1 MPSVN
6 DPLLDPQMR
15 KEGSCCCRNP
25 ADNPTGAIIA
35 AIIATIGS
43 FMFGFNLGFTSPALP
58 SMEWGSDAAFSD
70 CSSWNMEAAGGGYL
84 CKESLQGSFFASL
97 INIGAMLGAFSGGPI
112 SDYLGRK
119 MGVMLSSIPLILGWA
134 WIAIEQNYYGLLKRK
149 EEKKKDV
156 GENSDLLFIF
166 CAVTMSLK
174 AGRMLTG
181 FGMGMVTISVN
192 VYIAEI
198 SPKELRGALGS
209 LFQLNLTIGIL
220 FVYLLGEVLTT
231 SKSVDTY
238 MNAPNPMGFHGGSH
252 QECDWRLLSWVGCGI
267 STMMFLGMLFM
278 PESPKYL
285 LSNGRSVEAVAV
297 LKFLRGS
304 EYDSVSEVTSFNQS
318 KQHEDLKCVREGGR
332 VKDELTC
339 GEKWCVPS
347 SLQPMGIMIV
357 LHLTQQFSGINAVIF
372 FCQEIF
378 LDAGVENPVVASLIV
393 AVVQCFLVIMILLAG
408 RIYAVAGRRV
418 MLTSSLSGMTIS
430 CLSMAM
436 AFHLKQVGSRQDWL
450 AVLSLLLYIS
460 SFSLGCGAIVWII
473 QGELLPNR
481 IRGSGGSITSGFNW
495 TCSLLVTG
503 SFQFMLNT
511 FEGVGTFLFYAGVCA
526 FGAIF
531 VLTTVPETMGME
543 LEAIEKYFKVRDK
556 KE

>member
-1 MPSVN
+1 
-6 DPLLDPQMR
+6 
-15 KEGSCCCRNP
+15 
-25 ADNPTGAIIA
+25 
-35 AIIATIGS
+35 
-43 FMFGFNLGFTSPALP
+43 MFGFNLGFTSPALP

-134 WIAIEQNYYGLLKRK
+134 WIAIEQNYYGLL
-149 EEKKKDV
+149 
-156 GENSDLLFIF
+156 
-166 CAVTMSLK
+166 

-393 AVVQCFLVIMILLAG
+393 AVVQVGFTLLLTIG
-408 RIYAVAGRRV
+408 LLDMAGRRV